1 MLLPRIVRY
10 DALAPGCAELLG
22 TLRVGKERG
31 DGRCECG
38 HIGFGYQQALVLMAH
53 DLVEGGDVAGD
64 DGQGGRHIFVD
75 LEG

>member
-10 DALAPGCAELLG
+10 DALAPGGAELLG
-22 TLRVGKERG
+22 ALRVGEEGG
-31 DGRCECG
+31 DGCCECRY
-38 HIGFGYQQALVLMAH
+38 IGFGYQQTLVLMAH